1 MPRIDSRNVTQYW
14 CDPQVRGLSLL
25 RADFTTHEYKPHIH
39 EELVVAATE
48 RGGAVIRSRGV
59 AEEAHPSALFVFN
72 PEEPQSAWMGHSRR
86 WLYRALY
93 LNGPA
98 MQEVAA
104 GLGVVTLPRFTR
116 NLLADRELIDRFLS
130 LHRGLE
136 TGLDPLHQRE
146 LLIDSFGRLFER
158 HGKTGGD
165 VEAAPKDRVLFH
177 KVARMMREQYDDSL
191 LLDDLARRVGLTT
204 FQLIGLFK
212 RVVGL
217 TPHTYLTQVRLR
229 AACRH
234 IRAGMPIAEAAVIAG
249 FCDQSALNHRFRQSY
264 GITPMQLA
272 KAARNWQLPRGE

>member
-1 MPRIDSRNVTQYW
+1 MPRIDSKNVTHYW
-14 CDPQVRGLSLL
+14 CDPHVRGLSLL
-25 RADFTTHEYKPHIH
+25 RADFTSHEYKPHLH

-48 RGGAVIRSRGV
+48 RGGAVIKSRGV
-59 AEEAHPSALFVFN
+59 VEEAQPSALFVFN

-93 LNGPA
+93 LNSPA

-116 NLLADRELIDRFLS
+116 NLLADRDLIDSFLS

-136 TGLDPLHQRE
+136 AGRDPLHQRE

-158 HGKTGGD
+158 HGRAGGGI
-165 VEAAPKDRVLFH
+165 EAAPKDRATFQ
-177 KVARMMREQYDDSL
+177 KVAKMMWERYADSL
-191 LLDDLARRVGLTT
+191 LLDDLAGAVGLTT

-217 TPHTYLTQVRLR
+217 TPHTYLIQLRLR

-234 IRAGMPIAEAAVIAG
+234 IRAGMPIAEVTVVAG
-249 FCDQSALNHRFRQSY
+249 FCDQSALTHRFRQSY
-264 GITPMQLA
+264 GVTPMQLA
-272 KAARNWQLPRGE
+272 KVVRG